1 MRRGWKILWSV
12 IAICAVVGVIF
23 CVASLVMGLTFSE
36 LKAAYPNGIGIV
48 TDNDKD
54 RDISYLQSEETMEVF
69 DNVRELEME
78 VGGCDV
84 EILCSEDDKVRVDTS
99 ELIFGDSGMKV
110 ESSMEN
116 GKLTINMEKEG
127 SVFNIFSILDG
138 KWSES
143 NVLYVYLPA
152 DVRLER
158 TELNFGAADVYVENM
173 NTEQLMIKAGA
184 ADCDIDNLEA
194 GEMEIEVGAGD
205 LELSGNASGNISID
219 CGAGDIELELKGSK
233 FDYNYAVKCGA
244 GGVDIDGMEFEG
256 LAYTKRID
264 NGSSK
269 EIKIDCGAGDVSIY
283 YY

>member
-1 MRRGWKILWSV
+1 MRRGWKILWSI
-12 IAICAVVGVIF
+12 IAICAVIGVVF

-36 LKAAYPNGIGIV
+36 LKAAYPNGIIFL
-48 TDNDKD
+48 TDIDKD
-54 RDISYLQSEETMEVF
+54 KDVSYQPSEETTEVF
-69 DNVRELEME
+69 DNVRELELK

-99 ELIFGDSGMKV
+99 ELIFGDSGLKV

-127 SVFNIFSILDG
+127 SVFDILSILDG

-158 TELNFGAADVYVENM
+158 TELNFGAADVYVENL
-173 NTEQLMIKAGA
+173 NTEQLIIKAGA
-184 ADCDIDNLEA
+184 ADCVIDNLEA
-194 GEMEIEVGAGD
+194 GEMKIEVGAGD
-205 LELSGNASGNISID
+205 MELSGNVNGNISID
-219 CGAGDIELELKGSK
+219 CGAGDVDLELEGSES
-233 FDYNYAVKCGA
+233 DYNYAVKCGA

-256 LAYTKRID
+256 FAYTKHID
-264 NGSSK
+264 NESNK
-269 EIKIDCGAGDVSIY
+269 EIEIDCGAGDVSIY